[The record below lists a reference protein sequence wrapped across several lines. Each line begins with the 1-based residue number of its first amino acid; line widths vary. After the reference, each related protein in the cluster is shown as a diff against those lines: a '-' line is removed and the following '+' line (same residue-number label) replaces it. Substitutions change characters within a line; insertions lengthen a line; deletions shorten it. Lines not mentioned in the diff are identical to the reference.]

1 MGAKKKGVKVLIVDD
16 EEGIREVI
24 GYILEKRGF
33 IAEDAGNGKK
43 ALEKVAQEKPDIII
57 LDIAMPEMDGL
68 QTCKRLRE
76 NPDTQDIPIIFLS
89 SQSRPIRPTALARE
103 ALGAPIEY
111 ISKPCDIEHLLRR
124 IDSLV

>member
-1 MGAKKKGVKVLIVDD
+1 MGAKKKGLKVLIVDD
-16 EEGIREVI
+16 EEGTREAI

-33 IAEDAGNGKK
+33 IAEDAANGKK

-89 SQSRPIRPTALARE
+89 AQRSPTALAPE
-103 ALGAPIEY
+103 APGAPIEY
-111 ISKPCDIEHLLRR
+111 ISKPCDIDRLLRR